1 MEPNS
6 GESNWGY
13 EVQVSYFAQD
23 HHNLLKE
30 RTSVY
35 DWLYAQAPHETVG
48 TIRGLLG
55 QVLFTGDEVKKSV
68 NALSGGE
75 SARLLFARMML
86 EKGNVLVLDEP
97 TNHMDLEGVEA
108 LADALQKFEGT
119 VIVVSHDRHF
129 VSKVATH
136 ILELTPTG
144 ARDYPGPYQ
153 EYLERFGDDYLN
165 RDLTSL
171 HHQKPSQT
179 QSKSTQKTKTPISH
193 EERKLQKQRINQLQR
208 TVEQLEREIAKNE
221 NQLQDIEEHFGKEGY
236 FQSADP
242 IEIQKLQKKQESVQK
257 MLTQHLQNW
266 EATSLELEELRQT
279 A

>member
-1 MEPNS
+1 MKVLNGIDTTIERGEKVALIGPNGIGKSTLLKIALGQMEPNS

-23 HHNLLKE
+23 HHDLLKE

-136 ILELTPTG
+136 ILELTPMG
-144 ARDYPGPYQ
+144 ARDYLGPYQ

-165 RDLTSL
+165 RDLPRCTTKSPVKL
-171 HHQKPSQT
+171 KVKVPRKRRHPSVM
-179 QSKSTQKTKTPISH
+179 KSANFRSSALINFN
-193 EERKLQKQRINQLQR
+193 ER
-208 TVEQLEREIAKNE
+208 
-221 NQLQDIEEHFGKEGY
+221 
-236 FQSADP
+236 
-242 IEIQKLQKKQESVQK
+242 
-257 MLTQHLQNW
+257 
-266 EATSLELEELRQT
+266 
-279 A
+279 